1 MIITKLEQRDIPGCR
16 EIYNYY
22 VKNTSFSL
30 EETELTADQYEARVA
45 GVTERFPFLV
55 ARDDA
60 GNVAGFAYLSDF
72 NPRSG
77 YRHTADL
84 SIYTAPDLRGVG
96 LGAALLAAIEAE
108 GRKMGITNLI
118 SIITDENAASCR
130 FHEKNG
136 FEGGTPARYCGQVWP
151 AVRGV
156 LLPQGAGIKL
166 FARPGG
172 M

>member
-1 MIITKLEQRDIPGCR
+1 M
-16 EIYNYY
+16 
-22 VKNTSFSL
+22 
-30 EETELTADQYEARVA
+30 
-45 GVTERFPFLV
+45 TERFPFLV

-136 FEGGTPARYCGQVWP
+136 FVKEDTCTILRSSLAGGV
-151 AVRGV
+151 GV
-156 LLPQGAGIKL
+156 LLPRSWDKT
-166 FARPGG
+166 FPPPGG

>member
-1 MIITKLEQRDIPGCR
+1 M
-16 EIYNYY
+16 
-22 VKNTSFSL
+22 
-30 EETELTADQYEARVA
+30 
-45 GVTERFPFLV
+45 TERFPFLV

-136 FEGGTPARYCGQVWP
+136 FVKEGHLHDIAVKFGRRCGVCYYRKEP
-151 AVRGV
+151 
-156 LLPQGAGIKL
+156 GIKL